1 MQTPIKYVKRIGPRI
16 AEGLHERGIETI
28 EDLLY
33 HLPFRY
39 EDRLHPKPLSS
50 YIPGEM
56 ASLVGEVRGT
66 VLLRTRS
73 GPIFEMTVG
82 VAPPEIRDTRHEI
95 RNNPA
100 TQSGQINAAAQSGQ
114 INPVIPSDQIN
125 PVILSEAARSRAAK
139 PKDPDGARPSHTAST
154 FSTTNSPDSLAG
166 LLQPPIASRI
176 SHLASPLETVKCIWF
191 HGAYLKDRFRPGQRI
206 ALYGK
211 LEASRSGISVSSRS
225 GSALNPG
232 SPASLP
238 RWGENASPGSTK
250 FKMVQPTFEILPD
263 ANAKGEDAEFTMLEM
278 GRIVPVYPS
287 LGGTTPWGSK
297 LTSRW
302 LRRVMW
308 TIFRELRESGAT
320 AQETL
325 PQALREHL
333 NLPSRMEALE
343 AIHFPAAG
351 TSMTELMSARTPA
364 HRRLIF
370 EELFYLELGLE
381 LKRRRLRER
390 EGTAFVTNEQVRQAL
405 KQVLPF
411 KPTNAQKRVLAEIV
425 NDMRAPRPMRRL
437 LQGDVGS
444 GKTIVALEAALV
456 AIENGYQ
463 VAMMAPTEILATQ
476 HFLSARKLLR
486 DAISPSKQRPYR
498 ITLLTGSLDDR
509 AKRDARARIFSG
521 QTDLAIGTHALVEEK
536 VDFDNLGL
544 VIVDEQHRFG
554 VQQRFKLMRKQRA
567 DARGET
573 RDTRHENSTAV
584 PRSAPASRYPEA
596 SASGLLGREEKGALA
611 PGVCSSSDASRVSNL
626 VTEPDVLVMTA
637 TPIPRTLALTLYGDL
652 EASILDELPPGRT
665 PIVTRRMPDERA
677 GEVWDFLRKQVAQGR
692 QAYIVYP
699 IIEGDRD
706 DQPEL
711 DFANDEARETPVTD
725 PVPVARS
732 RATKKSSSRPKAE
745 QRSAPAERPLYLENA
760 GAGENVSAK
769 PKRSATR
776 AKLRSASE
784 MFDELSAGALHGL
797 KLGLLH
803 GRMSADD
810 KDVTMA
816 RFQRGEID
824 VLVSTTVIE
833 VGVDVPNA
841 TVMVV
846 EHADR
851 FGLAQ
856 LHQLR
861 GRVGRG
867 SAKSFCVLLT
877 GSKISPEAELRL
889 DAMVHTQDGFA
900 LAEIDLAQRGPGEF
914 FGTRQAGLPDF
925 RVANLARDRDLLELA
940 KSEAARFVRS
950 SDPAGSDLG
959 ISKAER
965 EAVWSRLK
973 DQWQRRYGLV
983 EA

>member
-1 MQTPIKYVKRIGPRI
+1 MTIRTSAFLKRKKKESIAERVNWGLYLLLSHSDGTKAVVESPASIKAVTLEMQTPVKFVKRIGARI
-16 AEGLHERGIETI
+16 AEGLHERGIETV

-39 EDRLHPKPLSS
+39 EDRLHPKPLSA
-50 YIPGEM
+50 YQPGEM
-56 ASLVGEVRGT
+56 ASVIGEVRAT

-82 VAPPEIRDTRHEI
+82 VAPL
-95 RNNPA
+95 
-100 TQSGQINAAAQSGQ
+100 NARMEPGM
-114 INPVIPSDQIN
+114 D
-125 PVILSEAARSRAAK
+125 
-139 PKDPDGARPSHTAST
+139 
-154 FSTTNSPDSLAG
+154 G
-166 LLQPPIASRI
+166 LLRPPPIF
-176 SHLASPLETVKCIWF
+176 ETVKCLWF
-191 HGAYLKDRFRPGQRI
+191 HGSYLKDRFRAGQRI

-211 LEASRSGISVSSRS
+211 LEGSRSGN
-225 GSALNPG
+225 ALNAP
-232 SPASLP
+232 
-238 RWGENASPGSTK
+238 PGSTK

-263 ANAKGEDAEFTMLEM
+263 ASATGEDAEFTTLEM

-287 LGGTTPWGSK
+287 LGGTTPWGAK
-297 LTSRW
+297 LSSRW
-302 LRRVMW
+302 TRRVMW
-308 TIFRELRESGAT
+308 TIFRELKESGALESD
-320 AQETL
+320 ARGAAEETL
-325 PQALREHL
+325 PAALCERL
-333 NLPSRMEALE
+333 GLPSRMEALE

-351 TSMTELMSARTPA
+351 TPMTELMSARTPA

-370 EELFYLELGLE
+370 EELWYLELGLE

-390 EGTAFVTNEQVRQAL
+390 EGTAFVTNDQVRAAL

-411 KPTNAQKRVLAEIV
+411 KPTGAQKRVLGEIV
-425 NDMRAPRPMRRL
+425 EDMRAPRPMRRL

-486 DAISPSKQRPYR
+486 DATSPSKQRPYR
-498 ITLLTGSLDDR
+498 VTLLTGSLDDR
-509 AKRDARARIFSG
+509 MKRDARGRIFRG
-521 QTDLAIGTHALVEEK
+521 ETDLAIGTHALVEEK

-554 VQQRFKLMRKQRA
+554 VQQRFKLMRKP
-567 DARGET
+567 G
-573 RDTRHENSTAV
+573 
-584 PRSAPASRYPEA
+584 
-596 SASGLLGREEKGALA
+596 ASGAA
-611 PGVCSSSDASRVSNL
+611 M
-626 VTEPDVLVMTA
+626 EPDVLVMTA
-637 TPIPRTLALTLYGDL
+637 TPIPRTLALTIYGDL
-652 EASILDELPPGRT
+652 EASVLDELPPGRT
-665 PIVTRRMPDERA
+665 PIVTRRMPEERA
-677 GEVWDFLRKQVAQGR
+677 DEVWDFIRKQIAQGR

-699 IIEGDRD
+699 IIEGERD

-711 DFANDEARETPVTD
+711 DFAKEKEDESGSEQVSGSGVKTKRGAKTKLALET
-725 PVPVARS
+725 
-732 RATKKSSSRPKAE
+732 
-745 QRSAPAERPLYLENA
+745 
-760 GAGENVSAK
+760 K
-769 PKRSATR
+769 PKRTMAR

-784 MFDELSAGALHGL
+784 MFEELSDGALHGL

-810 KDVTMA
+810 KEVTMA

-841 TVMVV
+841 TVMVI
-846 EHADR
+846 EHAER

-856 LHQLR
+856 MHQLR

-867 SAKSFCVLLT
+867 AAKSYCVLLT
-877 GSKISPEAELRL
+877 GGKISPEAELRL
-889 DAMVHTQDGFA
+889 DAMVQTQDGFA

-914 FGTRQAGLPDF
+914 FGTRQAGLPEF

-950 SDPAGSDLG
+950 ADAEA
-959 ISKAER
+959 SKSER
-965 EAVWSRLK
+965 DAVWTRLK
-973 DQWQRRYGLV
+973 KQWQRRYGLV

>member
-1 MQTPIKYVKRIGPRI
+1 VESPASIKAVTLELQTPVKFVKRIGERI
-16 AEGLHERGIETI
+16 AAGLHERGIETI

-39 EDRLHPKPLSS
+39 EDRLHPKPLSA
-50 YIPGEM
+50 YQPGEM
-56 ASLVGEVRGT
+56 ASVIGEVRGA

-82 VAPPEIRDTRHEI
+82 VAPLNAVTE
-95 RNNPA
+95 PA
-100 TQSGQINAAAQSGQ
+100 M
-114 INPVIPSDQIN
+114 D
-125 PVILSEAARSRAAK
+125 
-139 PKDPDGARPSHTAST
+139 
-154 FSTTNSPDSLAG
+154 G
-166 LLQPPIASRI
+166 LLRPPPIF
-176 SHLASPLETVKCIWF
+176 ETVKCLWF
-191 HGAYLKDRFRPGQRI
+191 HGSYLKDRFRPGQRI

-211 LEASRSGISVSSRS
+211 LEGSRSGN
-225 GSALNPG
+225 ALNAP
-232 SPASLP
+232 
-238 RWGENASPGSTK
+238 PGSTK

-263 ANAKGEDAEFTMLEM
+263 ASATGEDAEFTTLEM

-287 LGGTTPWGSK
+287 VGGTTPWGAK

-308 TIFRELRESGAT
+308 TIFRDLKEGGGIAE
-320 AQETL
+320 ETL
-325 PQALREHL
+325 PRALCERL

-370 EELFYLELGLE
+370 EELWYLELGLE

-390 EGTAFVTNEQVRQAL
+390 EGTAFVTNDQVRKAL

-411 KPTNAQKRVLAEIV
+411 KPTSAQKRVLGEIV
-425 NDMRAPRPMRRL
+425 EDMRAPRPMRRL

-476 HFLSARKLLR
+476 HYLSARKLLR
-486 DAISPSKQRPYR
+486 DAISPSKQRAYR

-509 AKRDARARIFSG
+509 MKRDARGRIFRG
-521 QTDLAIGTHALVEEK
+521 ETDLAIGTHALVEEK

-544 VIVDEQHRFG
+544 VVVDEQHRFG
-554 VQQRFKLMRKQRA
+554 VQQRFKLMRKP
-567 DARGET
+567 G
-573 RDTRHENSTAV
+573 
-584 PRSAPASRYPEA
+584 
-596 SASGLLGREEKGALA
+596 ASGVAM
-611 PGVCSSSDASRVSNL
+611 
-626 VTEPDVLVMTA
+626 EPDVLVMTA
-637 TPIPRTLALTLYGDL
+637 TPIPRTLALTIYGDL
-652 EASILDELPPGRT
+652 EASVLDELPPGRT
-665 PIVTRRMPDERA
+665 PIVTRRMPEERD
-677 GEVWDFLRKQVAQGR
+677 GEVWDFVRKQVEAGR

-699 IIEGDRD
+699 IIEGERD

-711 DFANDEARETPVTD
+711 DFAKDESNEVEA
-725 PVPVARS
+725 
-732 RATKKSSSRPKAE
+732 KAIE
-745 QRSAPAERPLYLENA
+745 P
-760 GAGENVSAK
+760 
-769 PKRSATR
+769 PKRPSKKATSSKLPLETKSKRNVTR

-784 MFDELSAGALHGL
+784 MFDELSSGALHGL

-841 TVMVV
+841 TVMVI
-846 EHADR
+846 EHAER

-856 LHQLR
+856 MHQLR

-867 SAKSFCVLLT
+867 AAKSYCVLLT

-889 DAMVHTQDGFA
+889 NAMVQTQDGFA

-914 FGTRQAGLPDF
+914 FGTRQAGLPEF

-940 KSEAARFVRS
+940 KSEAARFVES
-950 SDPAGSDLG
+950 PDPD
-959 ISKAER
+959 ISKADR
-965 EAVWSRLK
+965 DAVWARLK
-973 DQWQRRYGLV
+973 RQWQRRYGLV

>member
-1 MQTPIKYVKRIGPRI
+1 VTLDLHTPVKYVKGIGERI
-16 AEGLHERGIETI
+16 AAGLHQRGVETV

-50 YIPGEM
+50 YHPGEM
-56 ASLVGEVRGT
+56 ASVVGEVRGA

-82 VAPPEIRDTRHEI
+82 IAPLPNPDTQTLSSRPE
-95 RNNPA
+95 P
-100 TQSGQINAAAQSGQ
+100 
-114 INPVIPSDQIN
+114 
-125 PVILSEAARSRAAK
+125 LSEPQASRMGRSGGGVPGQLAGGGAETPVFPASAA
-139 PKDPDGARPSHTAST
+139 T
-154 FSTTNSPDSLAG
+154 SPEPSLAG
-166 LLQPPIASRI
+166 LLQPPLASRI
-176 SHLASPLETVKCIWF
+176 SHLASRTETIKCLWF
-191 HGAYLKDRFRPGQRI
+191 HGAYLKDKIRPGQRI

-211 LEASRSGISVSSRS
+211 LEGSRSGN
-225 GSALNPG
+225 ALNAP
-232 SPASLP
+232 
-238 RWGENASPGSTK
+238 PGSTK

-263 ANAKGEDAEFTMLEM
+263 ASATGDDAEFTTLEM

-287 LGGTTPWGSK
+287 LGGTTPWGAK

-308 TIFRELRESGAT
+308 TIFKDLKSSGAMESEASG
-320 AQETL
+320 AQAEETL
-325 PQALREHL
+325 PAALCERL
-333 NLPSRMEALE
+333 GLPSRMAALE
-343 AIHFPAAG
+343 ALHFPAAG

-370 EELFYLELGLE
+370 EELWYLELGLE

-390 EGTAFVTNEQVRQAL
+390 EGTAFVTNDQVRAAL

-411 KPTNAQKRVLAEIV
+411 KPTNAQKRVLGEIV
-425 NDMRAPRPMRRL
+425 ADMRAPRPMRRL

-486 DAISPSKQRPYR
+486 NALSPSRQRPYR

-509 AKRDARARIFSG
+509 MKRDARGRIFSG
-521 QTDLAIGTHALVEEK
+521 ETDLAIGTHALVEEN
-536 VDFDNLGL
+536 VEFHNLGL

-554 VQQRFKLMRKQRA
+554 VQQRFKLMRKPRTSTSDLSSRPEHQPSTLSSRPERA
-567 DARGET
+567 ARSGET
-573 RDTRHENSTAV
+573 PVFPT
-584 PRSAPASRYPEA
+584 
-596 SASGLLGREEKGALA
+596 ASGSTTSSAEPVPTPR
-611 PGVCSSSDASRVSNL
+611 GVS
-626 VTEPDVLVMTA
+626 EPDTLVMTA
-637 TPIPRTLALTLYGDL
+637 TPIPRTLALTIYGDL
-652 EASILDELPPGRT
+652 EASVLDELPPGRT
-665 PIVTRRMPDERA
+665 PIVTRRMPEERA
-677 GEVWDFLRKQVAQGR
+677 GEVWDFVRKQVAQGR

-699 IIEGDRD
+699 IIEGERD

-711 DFANDEARETPVTD
+711 DFANDASDTNTPGAPSSPRPEAPSGSVKAPSRQGGV
-725 PVPVARS
+725 S
-732 RATKKSSSRPKAE
+732 RAKGARAIRPKAASASSSRPEAH
-745 QRSAPAERPLYLENA
+745 RAGAERPLYF
-760 GAGENVSAK
+760 ENVGSANAISGR
-769 PKRSATR
+769 PKRAPART
-776 AKLRSASE
+776 KLRSASE
-784 MFDELSAGALHGL
+784 MFDELSNGALHGL

-810 KDVTMA
+810 KEVTMA

-824 VLVSTTVIE
+824 VLISTTVIE
-833 VGVDVPNA
+833 VGVDVPNS

-867 SAKSFCVLLT
+867 GAKSYCVLLT
-877 GSKISPEAELRL
+877 GKKISPEAELRL
-889 DAMVHTQDGFA
+889 DAMVQTQDGFA

-914 FGTRQAGLPDF
+914 FGTRQAGLPEF
-925 RVANLARDRDLLELA
+925 RVASLTRDRDLLELA
-940 KSEAARFVRS
+940 KAEAARFVEHP
-950 SDPAGSDLG
+950 DPA
-959 ISKAER
+959 ISRAER
-965 EAVWSRLK
+965 EAVWNRLK
-973 DQWQRRYGLV
+973 HQWQRRYGLV